1 MCDEEV
7 WGKSDHKLCVDVLD
21 MLCDEIR
28 DLRETNNMENEMKD
42 VKPLPHFY
50 TVQQVADLLQIHHQ
64 SVTRYIRRGQ
74 IKALQISG
82 VYRISE
88 VEVQRIL
95 SEGIPN
101 AAPPKKTK
109 QRKKNG
115 TKRSSGSKA

>member
-1 MCDEEV
+1 MDFHEQQRA
-7 WGKSDHKLCVDVLD
+7 K
-21 MLCDEIR
+21 
-28 DLRETNNMENEMKD
+28 ETEMKD
-42 VKPLPHFY
+42 LRPLPHFY

-101 AAPPKKTK
+101 AKPTKKTK
-109 QRKKNG
+109 RRKKNG
-115 TKRSSGSKA
+115 TKGSSGSKA